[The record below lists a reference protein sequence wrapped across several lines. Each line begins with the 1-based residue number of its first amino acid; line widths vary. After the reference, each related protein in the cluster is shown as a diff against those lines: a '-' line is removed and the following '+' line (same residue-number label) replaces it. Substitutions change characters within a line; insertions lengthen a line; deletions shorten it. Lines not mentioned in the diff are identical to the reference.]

1 MIGRKDEMAIFS
13 RLLESQKPEL
23 VLITGRRRVGKTF
36 LVREGLKQSIC
47 FEFVGTQQA
56 ELKNQLDKF
65 TKAIGHYF
73 PGKGQYLKFTN
84 WAGALEYLGNCID
97 GLRKSR
103 KKIVI
108 FFDEFPWIAHHKS
121 NFTREFG
128 YWWNSWASKKNVIV
142 VISGSATSWMIKKII
157 NDKGGLHNR
166 VTRKIHLQP
175 FTLQETQQFLKS
187 KKISHDPYQ
196 VMQLYMAV
204 GGVPHYLEQVEAGE
218 SVSQSISRMCFSANG
233 ALRDEFKNLYK
244 ALFESYENYVLVV
257 RALAKKWKGMTRQEI
272 ANSTKIADGGG
283 LTKVLDDLES
293 CSFILKIRP
302 IGKKSKDILY
312 RLIDEYSLFY
322 LYFIEGSRASN
333 REGWL
338 QKSGT
343 QEAHIWQGYAFENLC
358 MRHQEAIKSALGISG
373 IYSEVSSFYKK
384 SSKQSKGFQIDMIID
399 RTDQAINLCEIKYY
413 NKPVTID
420 KSTATLLRTRRENFR
435 EYTHTTKSLFNTL
448 IAPYGIQANE
458 HSNAQVDQVIKGD
471 ALFELKRF

>member
-1 MIGRKDEMAIFS
+1 
-13 RLLESQKPEL
+13 
-23 VLITGRRRVGKTF
+23 
-36 LVREGLKQSIC
+36 
-47 FEFVGTQQA
+47 
-56 ELKNQLDKF
+56 
-65 TKAIGHYF
+65 
-73 PGKGQYLKFTN
+73 
-84 WAGALEYLGNCID
+84 
-97 GLRKSR
+97 
-103 KKIVI
+103 
-108 FFDEFPWIAHHKS
+108 
-121 NFTREFG
+121 
-128 YWWNSWASKKNVIV
+128 
-142 VISGSATSWMIKKII
+142 
-157 NDKGGLHNR
+157 
-166 VTRKIHLQP
+166 
-175 FTLQETQQFLKS
+175 
-187 KKISHDPYQ
+187 
-196 VMQLYMAV
+196 MAV

-244 ALFESYENYVLVV
+244 ALFVLVV

-384 SSKQSKGFQIDMIID
+384 SSKQNKGFQIDMIID

-420 KSTATLLRTRRENFR
+420 KSTATLLRTRREN
-435 EYTHTTKSLFNTL
+435 LFNTL
-448 IAPYGIQANE
+448 IAPYGIKANE